1 MYLITVA
8 TKIMR
13 TVLCRTAY
21 CGYDVGAEV
30 YEHKHKRESGKSFR
44 KSSDSKIFAFGSV
57 RPDDLPPDR
66 SSLIRSRYL

>member
-13 TVLCRTAY
+13 TVLCRTA
-21 CGYDVGAEV
+21 YDVGAEV

>member
-44 KSSDSKIFAFGSV
+44 KCSDS
-57 RPDDLPPDR
+57 
-66 SSLIRSRYL
+66 